1 MIEFVSGKGCVV
13 KMYDDAHATT
23 SLYSITGLD
32 ELICKLYQDQSLMII
47 DSIDIS
53 KQDAVLPKDALN
65 DKHALYVYGTTFSQV
80 AIKGTLYLGNS
91 AENRVVGQGIVQ
103 KLQTWFEENRV
114 SAQAKNDDK
123 QLVQISIASGFK
135 GNAYIMKLRFG
146 DTDPKV
152 NAMGFAIEGVIE
164 PGS

>member
-1 MIEFVSGKGCVV
+1 MVEFVSGKGCVV
-13 KMYDDAHATT
+13 KMFNDAHATT

-32 ELICKLYQDQSLMII
+32 DLICKMYDNQSLMII

-91 AENRVVGQGIVQ
+91 AKDRVVGKSIVQ
-103 KLQTWFEENRV
+103 KLQEWFNSNRV
-114 SAQAKNDDK
+114 SAQNKTV
-123 QLVQISIASGFK
+123 VQISIAQGFK

-152 NAMGFAIEGVIE
+152 NAMGFSIEGVLE

>member
-13 KMYDDAHATT
+13 KMFEDEHAAT

-32 ELICKLYQDQSLMII
+32 ALICKLSEDQSLMII

-91 AENRVVGQGIVQ
+91 AKDRVVGQGIVQ

-114 SAQAKNDDK
+114 SAQGKNK

>member
-1 MIEFVSGKGCVV
+1 MVEFVSGKGCVV
-13 KMYDDAHATT
+13 KMFNDAHATT

-32 ELICKLYQDQSLMII
+32 DLICKLYDNQSLMII

-91 AENRVVGQGIVQ
+91 AKDRVVGKSIVQ
-103 KLQTWFEENRV
+103 KLQEWFNSNRV
-114 SAQAKNDDK
+114 SAQNKTV
-123 QLVQISIASGFK
+123 VQISIAQGFK

-152 NAMGFAIEGVIE
+152 NAMGFSIEGVLE

>member
-1 MIEFVSGKGCVV
+1 MVEFVSGKGCVV
-13 KMYDDAHATT
+13 KMFDDAHAAT

-32 ELICKLYQDQSLMII
+32 ELICKLYDNQSLMII

-91 AENRVVGQGIVQ
+91 AKDRVVGKSIVQ
-103 KLQTWFEENRV
+103 KLQEWFNSNRV
-114 SAQAKNDDK
+114 SAQNKTT
-123 QLVQISIASGFK
+123 VQISIAQGFK

-152 NAMGFAIEGVIE
+152 NAMGFSIEGVLE

>member
-1 MIEFVSGKGCVV
+1 MVEFVSGKGCVV
-13 KMYDDAHATT
+13 KMYNDAHAAT

-32 ELICKLYQDQSLMII
+32 ELICKLYENQSLMII

-91 AENRVVGQGIVQ
+91 AKDRVVGKSIVQ
-103 KLQTWFEENRV
+103 KLQEWFNSNRV
-114 SAQAKNDDK
+114 SAQNKTV
-123 QLVQISIASGFK
+123 VQISIAQGFK

-152 NAMGFAIEGVIE
+152 NAMGFSIEGVLE